1 MALGPS
7 FKIRNIFQS
16 KNHLR
21 ITLLTWP
28 ETFFETQLI
37 LVTKTVGWVWARP
50 PKSLWKVSLGSFT
63 ILERHWW
70 TKFWDASIRYSTHSA
85 IRTSVRP
92 DLGSW
97 VQGPTAQNFLIIKPA
112 GLGQFTRHWS
122 SGSSSS
128 LARLAKL
135 SSLLRST
142 GSDQTVRDKRRGSRL
157 LFRQRLAQGWEAWD
171 NYCFDY
177 NFLLSISECRN
188 KNL

>member
-28 ETFFETQLI
+28 ETSFETQLI

-122 SGSSSS
+122 SSS
-128 LARLAKL
+128 LARLAKM

-142 GSDQTVRDKRRGSRL
+142 GAGSDQTVRDKRFETALQTAASSGLRGLR
-157 LFRQRLAQGWEAWD
+157 
-171 NYCFDY
+171 
-177 NFLLSISECRN
+177 
-188 KNL
+188 